1 MPISF
6 RTTFTYRSY
15 SIGPSSGPVH
25 GTRSNR
31 IRLTSRANEP
41 PPPPPPPLVTLD
53 SVKLNVNTVNDAE
66 RGRGGGLLPARL
78 SRKTGRIP
86 SSSNSFPLWN
96 SRGIRNNRF
105 VSAENRFSTQ
115 FSLASQERMKISTI
129 LRRFSFQSEE
139 FRNKEIRGKIP
150 LCRIF

>member
-41 PPPPPPPLVTLD
+41 PPPPSPSPRYIRLGEI
-53 SVKLNVNTVNDAE
+53 E
-66 RGRGGGLLPARL
+66 RKYRERCGGRKGGGLLPARL